1 MSVNRYGLHIICILL
16 LVPSCRD
23 GKRYHDAPVS
33 DEKEVPAQGK
43 RAVQLF
49 QEALDKKFADPESSP
64 LNQEQLR
71 AFEGLAFFP
80 ADTTYQTWALLE
92 RSPEALP
99 FEMPTTTDR
108 MARER
113 KYGTLYF
120 ELKGRP
126 FSLEVYQSPDLMMQE
141 GYEDYLFLPFTDST
155 NGSETYEGGRY
166 IDLRIPLADSLL
178 LDFNRA
184 YNPYCVYNPEYSCPI
199 VPAVNNLDIPIRAG
213 VMVPPK

>member
-1 MSVNRYGLHIICILL
+1 MYIALL
-16 LVPSCRD
+16 LTSCRD

-33 DEKEVPAQGK
+33 AEKEEPAKGK
-43 RAVQLF
+43 QAVMLF
-49 QEALDKKFADPESSP
+49 QEALDASFADPESSP
-64 LNQEQLR
+64 LTQEQLL
-71 AFEGLAFFP
+71 AFEGLDFFP
-80 ADTTYQTWALLE
+80 ADTTYQTWARLE

-120 ELKGRP
+120 ELGGRP
-126 FSLEVYQSPDLMMQE
+126 FSLEVYQSPDLLMQE

-166 IDLRIPLADSLL
+166 IDLRIPKADSLL

-199 VPAVNNLDIPIRAG
+199 VPSVNHLDIPIRAG
-213 VMVPPK
+213 VMGPLN